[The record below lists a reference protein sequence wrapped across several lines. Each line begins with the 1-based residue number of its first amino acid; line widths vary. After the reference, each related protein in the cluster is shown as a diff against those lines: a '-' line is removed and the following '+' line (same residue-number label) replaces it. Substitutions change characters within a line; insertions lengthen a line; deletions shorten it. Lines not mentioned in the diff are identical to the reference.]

1 MQDNLK
7 DILSH
12 LSTEIDQEALLLY
25 LQGKLSPEKQHQL
38 EKQMLE
44 NEFTAD
50 ALEGLHSFGDK
61 RKLAN
66 LADQLNRELKKKT
79 AQKQALLKK
88 RRLHTEPWLIIT
100 LIIFL
105 LLIIIS
111 YYIIYRHLHSM

>member
-1 MQDNLK
+1 MQENLK
-7 DILSH
+7 DILGH

-25 LQGKLSPEKQHQL
+25 LQGKLTPEKQHEL

-61 RKLAN
+61 KKLAH
-66 LADQLNRELKKKT
+66 LADQLNRELKRKT
-79 AQKQALLKK
+79 AVKNNLRAK
-88 RRLHTEPWLIIT
+88 RRVYTEPWLIIT

-105 LLIIIS
+105 
-111 YYIIYRHLHSM
+111 